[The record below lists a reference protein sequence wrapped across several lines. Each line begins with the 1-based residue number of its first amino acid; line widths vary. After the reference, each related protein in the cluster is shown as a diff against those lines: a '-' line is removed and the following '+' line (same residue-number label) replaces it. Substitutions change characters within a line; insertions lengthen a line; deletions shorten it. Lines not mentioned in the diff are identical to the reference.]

1 MQNHIQFIKYLSM
14 SGVQLLF
21 KLSNY
26 RNMIDMRESNYA
38 WDGICPVWIE
48 DSMYFQE
55 DIEKIWPSMAH
66 LLCHQQSNYHDVK
79 D

>member
-1 MQNHIQFIKYLSM
+1 
-14 SGVQLLF
+14 
-21 KLSNY
+21 
-26 RNMIDMRESNYA
+26 MIDMRESNYP

-48 DSMYFQE
+48 DSVYSQE

-66 LLCHQQSNYHDVK
+66 LLYHQQSNYHDAK